1 MNVGELKVE
10 ETADGELYFRIPDE
24 MLDRLGWVEGDEV
37 KFVEKDR
44 GFLIKKIKYE
54 TVQLDFDEDELFE
67 YMQMA
72 HDMDITFNE
81 FVERAL
87 ENVIDEVATK
97 IEK

>member
-1 MNVGELKVE
+1 MSIGELTVKE
-10 ETADGELYFRIPDE
+10 NADGELYFRIPDDL
-24 MLDRLGWVEGDEV
+24 LDRLGWVEGDEV
-37 KFVEKDR
+37 KFVEKD
-44 GFLIKKIKYE
+44 GSFIIKKIKYE

-81 FVERAL
+81 FVEQAL
-87 ENVIDEVATK
+87 ENVIDEVDRK